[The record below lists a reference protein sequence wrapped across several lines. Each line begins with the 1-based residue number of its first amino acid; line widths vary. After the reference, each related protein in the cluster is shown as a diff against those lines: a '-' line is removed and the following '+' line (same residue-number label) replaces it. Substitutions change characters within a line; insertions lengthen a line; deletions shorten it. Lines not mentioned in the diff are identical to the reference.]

1 MTNDVRATIDVS
13 FEMFQRDIWDSGLAA
28 EITPNGLAV
37 WLAIK
42 AHASHETG
50 VAFPGVRRLA
60 EITGLSVGTVSK
72 VVTILER
79 CHLLRVERG
88 TGRRGTVYVARER
101 MDVRVGDTLICQVV
115 IDFVPSQ
122 IRKQLKDI
130 ETAFETGKGGK
141 DAFAR
146 CEVIPARGFS
156 WNAETGRLQRD
167 IPYSELPVMAED
179 GLDDELARTLTG
191 RVKALQVQSQKGKK
205 K

>member
-1 MTNDVRATIDVS
+1 MSNGVRASIDVS
-13 FEMFQRDIWDSGLAA
+13 FEMFQKDIWDSGLAA

-72 VVTILER
+72 VVSILER

-101 MDVRVGDTLICQVV
+101 MDVRVGEVLICRVV
-115 IDFVPSQ
+115 IDFVPSRV
-122 IRKQLKDI
+122 RKQLKDI
-130 ETAFETGKGGK
+130 ETAFETGKGDK
-141 DAFAR
+141 TAFAS
-146 CEVIPARGFS
+146 CEVIPASGFV
-156 WNAETGRLQRD
+156 WNAEAGRLQRD
-167 IPYSELPVMAED
+167 IPYDELPVIDED
-179 GLDDELARTLTG
+179 DVDEPLNLSG
-191 RVKALQVQSQKGKK
+191 RIKALQVQQGKRRK
-205 K
+205 